1 MSYMSETD
9 DKNTLILAGR
19 VVAFIPPTQG
29 QIEAMIRIG
38 RSVRR
43 GDDDA
48 DPEFWIK
55 QIDRIG
61 TLLESLIAEGDRDT
75 VDELYLTGK
84 ISHADLLT
92 QILRKVEQNATESED
107 KAIAKAKKAN
117 PARVARK

>member
-1 MSYMSETD
+1 MSHMSETGD
-9 DKNTLILAGR
+9 NNTLILAGR
-19 VVAFIPPTQG
+19 VVRFTPPTTG

-55 QIDRIG
+55 QIDRVG
-61 TLLESLIAEGDRDT
+61 TLLESLIDEGDRDT

-92 QILRKVEQNATESED
+92 QILKKVEADAEKSED